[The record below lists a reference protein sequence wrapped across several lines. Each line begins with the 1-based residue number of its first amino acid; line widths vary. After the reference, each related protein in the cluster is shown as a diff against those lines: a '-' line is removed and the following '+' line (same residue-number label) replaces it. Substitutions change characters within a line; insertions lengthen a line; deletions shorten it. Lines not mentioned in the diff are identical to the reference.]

1 MVVWAPLP
9 WMTEGISKS
18 TMQGRTLSTVKA
30 ALCASTPPALL
41 FTVIVQSVRSVA
53 AVAGGD
59 VGFPTPGRPGGG
71 GGGGEGEG
79 GGQRAASDGDLLWQK
94 GIVGIE
100 GEGDGG
106 RLCGVENVVAECDA
120 GHGGYLEW
128 EVGCG

>member
-1 MVVWAPLP
+1 MLVWAPLP

-59 VGFPTPGRPGGG
+59 VGLPTAGCPAGGG
-71 GGGGEGEG
+71 GGGCECGLPSGGLSGGEGDG

-106 RLCGVENVVAECDA
+106 RLCGV
-120 GHGGYLEW
+120 
-128 EVGCG
+128 

>member
-53 AVAGGD
+53 AVAGGN
-59 VGFPTPGRPGGG
+59 VALPNRGWP
-71 GGGGEGEG
+71 GGEGAG
-79 GGQRAASDGDLLWQK
+79 GGSRAPGAGVLLWQK